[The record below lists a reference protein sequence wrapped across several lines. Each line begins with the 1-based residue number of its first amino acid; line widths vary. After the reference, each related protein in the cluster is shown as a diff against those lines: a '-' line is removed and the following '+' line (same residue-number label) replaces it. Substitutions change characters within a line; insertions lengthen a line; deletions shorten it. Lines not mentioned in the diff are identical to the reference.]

1 MAKILVADD
10 IETNRYVM
18 SKILTSEGF
27 EVITADNGL
36 SALEQVKRERPD
48 LILLDINMPDM
59 DGFEVCRRLKDNAE
73 TEVIPVLIVSATYQD
88 LENRIHGIQLGAAD
102 YLTEPVNK
110 AELVA
115 RVRSHLRSK
124 YYFDRSERDARR
136 LRELAEIGNLLLRSL
151 TSDRF
156 SPEIGAKIIDIFGAE
171 GAALLYR
178 PRPGEEIQWS
188 LAAGTLSDLPTAPQ
202 AKGKPA
208 EGLLAQ
214 AFNNKKAITLTRDEA
229 TADPILGR
237 WLGGIDIKHLLIA
250 PLAYKE
256 HSKGLL
262 LLSRGE
268 AALTPEEQFPLEVL
282 TSRLTAAF
290 LNREAYDY
298 LHRLSDQT
306 ALRNIELQEELK
318 ENKTRLSYTSHD
330 LKTPLNA
337 IMGYA
342 SLLKSGTIDEEK
354 RMPAVD
360 RILVNSRDLLRMI
373 EKILQ
378 QAEESKTEPA
388 EVDLAS
394 VIRNQIENQLVPLL
408 FGKEVDVVKEIE
420 PGVKLTASDP
430 DLIKHILSNLFS
442 NAAKFT
448 AAGTVTV
455 SAKRASYRERE
466 GVQIAVSDT
475 GIGIEPGRLANIFK
489 PFNHEPGY
497 EGSGLGLSIVHEIV
511 ERMGGRVRVK
521 SERGAGAEFSI
532 WLPLKAA

>member
-1 MAKILVADD
+1 
-10 IETNRYVM
+10 
-18 SKILTSEGF
+18 
-27 EVITADNGL
+27 L
-36 SALEQVKRERPD
+36 SALERAKRERPD
-48 LILLDINMPDM
+48 LILLDVNMPDM

-73 TEVIPVLIVSATYQD
+73 TEVVPVLIVSATYQD
-88 LENRIHGIQLGAAD
+88 LENRIHGIQLGAID

-110 AELVA
+110 SELVA

-124 YYFDRSERDARR
+124 YYFDRSERDAKRFR
-136 LRELAEIGNLLLRSL
+136 DLAEIGNLLFGSL

-156 SPEIGAKIIDIFGAE
+156 SSEIAAKIMEIFNAE
-171 GAALLYR
+171 GIALLYR
-178 PRPGEEIQWS
+178 SRPGEEIQWS
-188 LAAGTLSDLPTAPQ
+188 LAAGSLSKLSTASHEKERPL
-202 AKGKPA
+202 

-214 AFNNKKAITLTRDEA
+214 AFQINKSLSVSRDEA
-229 TADPILGR
+229 LADPILKT
-237 WLGGIDIKHLLIA
+237 WLDEMEVKHLLIA
-250 PLAYKE
+250 PLTYKQ
-256 HSKGLL
+256 HGKGLL
-262 LLSRGE
+262 LLDRRE
-268 AALTPEEQFPLEVL
+268 ATLLPEEQSPLEIL

-306 ALRNIELQEELK
+306 ALRNIELQEELR
-318 ENKTRLSYTSHD
+318 ENNNRLSYTSHD

-342 SLLKSGTIDEEK
+342 SLLQSGTIDAEK
-354 RMPAVD
+354 RAPSVD
-360 RILVNSRDLLRMI
+360 RILVNARDLLRMI

-378 QAEESKTEPA
+378 QAEESKGEPV
-388 EVDLAS
+388 EVDLTS
-394 VIRNQIENQLVPLL
+394 VIQNQIENQLIPLL

-420 PGVKLTASDP
+420 PGIKLTTADP

-448 AAGTVTV
+448 SAGTVSV
-455 SAKRASYRERE
+455 SARRASHRERE
-466 GVQIAVSDT
+466 GIRMTVSDT
-475 GIGIEPGRLANIFK
+475 GVGIAPDRLADIFK

-511 ERMGGRVRVK
+511 DRMGGNIRVK

-532 WLPLKAA
+532 WLPFKA

>member
-1 MAKILVADD
+1 MAKILVVDD
-10 IETNRYVM
+10 VEANRYVM
-18 SKILTSEGF
+18 GKILTSEGF

-36 SALEQVKRERPD
+36 SALERAKRERPD

-73 TEVIPVLIVSATYQD
+73 TEVVPILIVSATYQD
-88 LENRIHGIQLGAAD
+88 LENRIHGIQLGAVD

-110 AELVA
+110 AELLA
-115 RVRSHLRSK
+115 RVKSHLRSK
-124 YYFDRSERDARR
+124 YYFDRSERDAKHF
-136 LRELAEIGNLLLRSL
+136 RELAEIGNLLFGSL

-156 SPEIGAKIIDIFGAE
+156 SPEITARIMDIFGAE

-178 PRPGEEIQWS
+178 SRPGEEIQWS
-188 LAAGTLSDLPTAPQ
+188 LAAGTLSGLPTAPQ
-202 AKGKPA
+202 AKEKPA

-214 AFNNKKAITLTRDEA
+214 AFNNKKTITLTRDEA
-229 TADPILGR
+229 LADPTLKR
-237 WLGGIDIKHLLIA
+237 WLDGIEVKHLLIA
-250 PLAYKE
+250 PLTYKQ

-268 AALTPEEQFPLEVL
+268 ATLMPEEHAPLEIL

-290 LNREAYDY
+290 LNKEAYEY

-342 SLLKSGTIDEEK
+342 SLLKSGTIDEQK
-354 RMPAVD
+354 RMPAVE

-388 EVDLAS
+388 EVDLVS
-394 VIRNQIENQLVPLL
+394 VIQNQIENQLIPLL

-420 PGVKLTASDP
+420 PGLKLTTSDP

-448 AAGTVTV
+448 ATGTVSV
-455 SAKRASYRERE
+455 SAKRASHRERE
-466 GVQIAVSDT
+466 GVQIGVSDT
-475 GIGIEPGRLANIFK
+475 GVGIEPGRLDNIFK

-497 EGSGLGLSIVHEIV
+497 EGSGLGLSIVNEIV
-511 ERMGGRVRVK
+511 ERMGGRIRVK
-521 SERGAGAEFSI
+521 SERGAGAAFSV
-532 WLPLKAA
+532 WLPFKA